1 MKKVLL
7 AILCLS
13 IIACGAEETKTK
25 PSPTTQNF
33 VNSEDYTNLITIE
46 CKKLNNEI
54 FALEQVRRID
64 PEDFKE
70 NGESLT
76 LLYSVYI
83 DYYKTLKK
91 ITPSEVEA
99 KNHKIFYQNL
109 NKASEVALSYGKIY
123 KKSDDAK
130 NKALVKAKKKYQTFR
145 DDVLFP
151 SANKIDGCNLELS
164 EN

>member
-1 MKKVLL
+1 MVGLFIEAVANEYKINQKHKIKSK
-7 AILCLS
+7 ILEHK
-13 IIACGAEETKTK
+13 A
-25 PSPTTQNF
+25 
-33 VNSEDYTNLITIE
+33 
-46 CKKLNNEI
+46 
-54 FALEQVRRID
+54 
-64 PEDFKE
+64 
-70 NGESLT
+70 
-76 LLYSVYI
+76 
-83 DYYKTLKK
+83 K
-91 ITPSEVEA
+91 IQEVEA